1 MTTES
6 PPEMLTFFRGPNIFF
21 TSFFVQ
27 NWKSWF
33 YGKKANNSAIQPQKF
48 KNPGSF
54 TNLIKAIL
62 LQQVISSFHMSSFNT
77 WPTSAWVSLQVCP
90 STASCPLWP
99 TQRPSIISP
108 CVASSFCCPSSW
120 ASWFCIQNSR
130 KLSKNEWEIR
140 GWGWG
145 WVFCVE
151 SKRIQQQNPNW
162 ERVNWFEVTM
172 ERNVLKVFGIRL
184 LPIKNLS
191 TKLWLHTILW
201 FFLHFGRNQV
211 MSLWWWSLT
220 GVVREMVS
228 TWLIRERQPVHF
240 FVHTRDVRTYSWLC
254 QDMICWHIETQ
265 ARIYRCWF
273 ICTCT
278 CYMYDKCVYTHT
290 WLNICWTYY
299 EYINVHVHISYLI
312 YPYRTEH
319 VFMSSKTLGAPLH
332 SFFQSYGVKI
342 DRMNIL
348 KFLLGPIDPGCV
360 RWFGFG
366 GEAAAEVAS
375 WRAKPLGIRAVG
387 SVYDY
392 LQNNR

>member
-1 MTTES
+1 MYSINNKILVSIKAYCHGIQIQLIAMES
-6 PPEMLTFFRGPNIFF
+6 RFYCLCDLSQPKDSIHYFSKSIDWMKLSTCSWYSKDSQDEWRQSRPRRCWLFFRGPNIFF

-77 WPTSAWVSLQVCP
+77 WPTSAWVSVQVCP

-201 FFLHFGRNQV
+201 FFYILVETRWCHCGDDLWQAWWERWWAHDWFENGSPFI
-211 MSLWWWSLT
+211 SLYVHGMYVHIHGCAKIWYVGTLK
-220 GVVREMVS
+220 RKHAS
-228 TWLIRERQPVHF
+228 TDADL
-240 FVHTRDVRTYSWLC
+240 Y
-254 QDMICWHIETQ
+254 
-265 ARIYRCWF
+265 
-273 ICTCT
+273 
-278 CYMYDKCVYTHT
+278 
-290 WLNICWTYY
+290 
-299 EYINVHVHISYLI
+299 VHVHV
-312 YPYRTEH
+312 TC
-319 VFMSSKTLGAPLH
+319 MT
-332 SFFQSYGVKI
+332 
-342 DRMNIL
+342 N
-348 KFLLGPIDPGCV
+348 
-360 RWFGFG
+360 
-366 GEAAAEVAS
+366 
-375 WRAKPLGIRAVG
+375 
-387 SVYDY
+387 VYIHIHG
-392 LQNNR
+392 